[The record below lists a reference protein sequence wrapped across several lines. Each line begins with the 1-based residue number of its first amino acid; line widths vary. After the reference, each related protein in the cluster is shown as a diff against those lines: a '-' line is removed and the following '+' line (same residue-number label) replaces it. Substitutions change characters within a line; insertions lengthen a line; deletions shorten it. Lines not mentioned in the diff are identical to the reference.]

1 MKKLAILLIIC
12 GIMTASASCKFGNQQ
27 LIDTTY
33 TFNYCYIKLQ
43 NGDVINGKVDSWTD
57 FKDGDQLQIVISGV
71 TYLVHS
77 SNCTLI
83 YDPGREI

>member
-1 MKKLAILLIIC
+1 MKKKLLLMLC
-12 GIMTASASCKFGNQQ
+12 VLPLLTACGNQQ

-33 TFNYCYIKLQ
+33 TFNKAMIKLQ
-43 NGDVINGKVDSWTD
+43 DGTVTTVDIQSWRD
-57 FKDGDQLQIVISGV
+57 FEDGDQVQIKTTDGT

-83 YDPGREI
+83 AE